1 MLTRAC
7 TALSVSILLA
17 LGSGQQLLG
26 APVDLAEKADAR
38 EVIRKMDLL
47 LRGDSS
53 FGAYRM
59 TITDPDW
66 ERTPVFIVGTNNQF

>member
-1 MLTRAC
+1 M
-7 TALSVSILLA
+7 
-17 LGSGQQLLG
+17 
-26 APVDLAEKADAR
+26 AEKADAR